1 MNELQ
6 EMLDFYKHKLDDKQE
21 QLHSQL
27 KYVNITRG
35 EIRAIEGFVEDLENM
50 IELLKEGD

>member
-21 QLHSQL
+21 QLYSQL

>member
-6 EMLDFYKHKLDDKQE
+6 EMLDFYKHKLDDKQG
-21 QLHSQL
+21 QLYSQL